1 LVKFLVLLRKKSE
14 FRAFGG
20 FFEPSDQAWTGLN
33 VIQGRILPCLAPQEK
48 AKLPFPP
55 VFV

>member
-20 FFEPSDQAWTGLN
+20 FFEPSYQAWTGLN